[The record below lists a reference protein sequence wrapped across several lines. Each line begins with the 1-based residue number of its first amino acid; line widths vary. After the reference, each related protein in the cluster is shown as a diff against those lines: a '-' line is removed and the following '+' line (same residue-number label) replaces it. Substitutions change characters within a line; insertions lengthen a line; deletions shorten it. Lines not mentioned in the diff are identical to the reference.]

1 MEKPSTKLRSPPAP
15 AEIVRRVLSAV
26 SPRQII
32 LFGSGARG
40 ELGPQ
45 SDLDVLVVFRAGA
58 DVVLA
63 EEDVYRRMWGL
74 GFAVDIIAIDEDVLR
89 EVQSNPYLVFHSALK
104 EGRELY
110 RDAG

>member
-1 MEKPSTKLRSPPAP
+1 VEKFLRRLRPPP
-15 AEIVRRVLSAV
+15 LAEIVRRVLSAV
-26 SPRQII
+26 SPRRII

-45 SDLDVLVVFRAGA
+45 SDLDVLLVLKAGA
-58 DVVLA
+58 DVVQA

-74 GFAVDIIAIDEDVLR
+74 GFAVYVIAIEEDVLR
-89 EVQSNPYLVFHSALK
+89 RTQSNPHLVFHAALK